1 MHPSTLAKVVAEA
14 QAQAPGFAPLVL
26 GFAPGSGGPGG
37 PIVRGFAPGGPGVP
51 GFAKS
56 GILHGVRG
64 PGFHHLRN
72 PSGPRV
78 SPSPGSGPP
87 GFAITV
93 ASHAVDTRLSYLTL

>member
-1 MHPSTLAKVVAEA
+1 MHPSTFAKVIAEA
-14 QAQAPGFAPLVL
+14 QLQAPGFAPLVL

-51 GFAKS
+51 GFAKC

-72 PSGPRV
+72 PSGVPGFRHLRN
-78 SPSPGSGPP
+78 PSGAP
-87 GFAITV
+87 GFAISGILTV
-93 ASHAVDTRLSYLTL
+93 SRVACPEP